1 MNVGGLMRRTVMG
14 LLLVGSLAGPW
25 GCGVDEYAPDPARYV
40 PGDADTSSPAF
51 QDLSDTSVTALD
63 LTFSLEYDGDLDRV
77 NVYARVEDQ
86 NGTFIGVLNRYNFA
100 VVLDPRTAPKTVDP
114 EDQDLQ
120 TVVSQNRVVALV
132 IDSSGSMSA
141 TTETGESRIQ
151 VAREAARLFVS
162 LMNPG
167 DQVAI
172 VDFDDDARVVQQLT
186 DDQDALNEA
195 IEKFTADGATNL
207 GAALTEAVKAVG
219 TRPGKRAVVLL
230 TDGDDTVDSVQG
242 GPDVWLND
250 STSTRYQGLKL
261 AKDNDLVVFTV
272 GLGSELSDT
281 GLADL
286 QTIAEQTG
294 GQFFQAPT
302 ASDLLTAFGQTIPEQ
317 VAALAPLETYLLT
330 FPNPIPSVAGKDVD
344 VRVRVGVTYR
354 NANGL
359 LTDKFEATYT
369 VR

>member
-1 MNVGGLMRRTVMG
+1 MNVRGKVRLTLFAALVGGLLTG
-14 LLLVGSLAGPW
+14 GW
-25 GCGVDEYAPDPARYV
+25 GCGTDEYAPDPARYA

-51 QDLSDTSVTALD
+51 QDLTDTAVTALG
-63 LTFSLEYDGDLDRV
+63 LTFSLEYDGELDRV

-86 NGTFIGVLNRYNFA
+86 NGTFIGTLNKYNFV

-114 EDQDLQ
+114 EDQDLD
-120 TVVSQNRVVALV
+120 TVTSQNRVVALV
-132 IDSSGSMSA
+132 IDSSGSMTA

-151 VAREAARLFVS
+151 VAREAAKLFVS

-186 DDQDALNEA
+186 DDQSALNDA

-230 TDGDDTVDSVQG
+230 TDGDDTVDAVVG

-250 STSTRYQGLKL
+250 PTSTRYQGLKL
-261 AKDNDLVVFTV
+261 ARENDLVVFTV
-272 GLGSELSDT
+272 GLGSELSEI
-281 GLADL
+281 GIADL
-286 QTIAEQTG
+286 RTFAEQTG

-302 ASDLLTAFGQTIPEQ
+302 ASDLLTAFGQTIPDQ
-317 VAALAPLETYLLT
+317 VAALTPLETYLLS
-330 FPNPIPSVAGKDVD
+330 FPNPIPAIAGKDVD

-369 VR
+369 VK